1 MSGVKKRPRSLAL
14 SPDLEEKL
22 LRLCEQLGVN
32 PHAYLVN
39 EVGKCVNRDYL
50 QFQVANSQ
58 KVALEE
64 FMGKMETIKLN
75 QVLVELHVASS
86 RLASV

>member
-14 SPDLEEKL
+14 SPDLEERL

-64 FMGKMETIKLN
+64 FMGKMETIMLN
-75 QVLVELHVASS
+75 QAKDNGNSD
-86 RLASV
+86 